1 MAMSRKNML
10 RRWMFEWDLT
20 YSDFA
25 ERLGMS
31 VSGAFHLLNRES
43 IPRERHAAL
52 LALGVPEALLP
63 PVTEKKVRKAI
74 FPCDQPSGVE
84 SASHA
89 ILAENV
95 AS

>member
-63 PVTEKKVRKAI
+63 PATKKKVRKGI
-74 FPCDQPSGVE
+74 FPCDLPNRGE
-84 SASHA
+84 GASHA
-89 ILAENV
+89 ILEENV

>member
-1 MAMSRKNML
+1 MAMSRKEML
-10 RRWMFEWDLT
+10 RRWMLEWNLT

-25 ERLGMS
+25 KRLGVS
-31 VSGAFHLLNRES
+31 VSGAFHLLNRDS
-43 IPRERHAAL
+43 IPKERHAAL

-63 PVTEKKVRKAI
+63 PATKKKVRKGI
-74 FPCDQPSGVE
+74 FPCDLPNRGE
-84 SASHA
+84 GASHA

>member
-1 MAMSRKNML
+1 MAMSRKEML
-10 RRWMFEWDLT
+10 RRWMLEWDLT

-25 ERLGMS
+25 KRLVVS
-31 VSGAFHLLNRES
+31 VSGAFDLLTRDS
-43 IPRERHAAL
+43 IPKERHAAL

-63 PVTEKKVRKAI
+63 PATKKKVRKGI
-74 FPCDQPSGVE
+74 FPCDLPNRGE
-84 SASHA
+84 GASHA

>member
-1 MAMSRKNML
+1 MAMSRKEML
-10 RRWMFEWDLT
+10 RRWMLEWDLT

-25 ERLGMS
+25 KRLGVS
-31 VSGAFHLLNRES
+31 VSGAFHLLNRD
-43 IPRERHAAL
+43 AAL
-52 LALGVPEALLP
+52 LALGVPENLLP